1 MSTKARVPPRLDR
14 VPSQAIADVI
24 DEILDCTEEQSAS
37 SVYRALGHRL
47 GIHSTTLLR
56 YHQGRLRSAPPE
68 VLDEARRLLG
78 RARQSGTLPP
88 PERSMRRTA
97 ASLRQPRVPAWR
109 LAHQLD
115 RLIEMLEL
123 SEPSAL
129 HRLLATQTG
138 IHATTVLRF
147 HRGVLRSAP
156 QPLLDAATALEQRVR
171 AGEAIRFPHGSD
183 GAAAVTRTTF
193 AAAVDALMA
202 TGLFENRNAMLHK
215 AEDSLEI
222 PRGRLTRLYRCR
234 TFRWVPDAV
243 QTYLEHLARR
253 CQYDPSCVYAVG
265 DRFHHHL
272 FGPGTVLEKRPQDKV
287 RVRFDD
293 DGREVIMRERLRED
307 RYWRQPSNSPSPGEA
322 FSFGSMG
329 G

>member
-1 MSTKARVPPRLDR
+1 MSTTAHVPPRLDR
-14 VPSQAIADVI
+14 VPSQAIADII
-24 DEILDCTEEQSAS
+24 DEILACTEEQSAS

-68 VLDEARRLLG
+68 VLAEARRLLG
-78 RARQSGTLPP
+78 RARQIGTLPP
-88 PERSMRRTA
+88 PEQSMRRKA
-97 ASLRQPRVPAWR
+97 ASLRHPRVPAWR

-123 SEPSAL
+123 AEPSAL
-129 HRLLATQTG
+129 HRLLAIETG

-156 QPLLDAATALEQRVR
+156 QPLLDAAAALEQRVR
-171 AGEAIRFPHGSD
+171 AGEAIRFPHGSAD
-183 GAAAVTRTTF
+183 AAAVTRTTF
-193 AAAVDALMA
+193 AATVDALMA
-202 TGLFENRNAMLHK
+202 TGLFENRNAMLHRV
-215 AEDSLEI
+215 EDALEL

-234 TFRWVPDAV
+234 TFRWVPDTV
-243 QTYLEHLARR
+243 QGYLELLQRR
-253 CQYDPSCVYAVG
+253 CQYDPACVYAIG

-272 FGPGTVLEKRPQDKV
+272 FGPGTVIEKARQDKV
-287 RVRFDD
+287 RVRFDE
-293 DGREVIMRERLRED
+293 DGRVLTMRERLRED

-322 FSFGSMG
+322 YSFGSMG
-329 G
+329 R